1 MAHVRGVFGQ
11 DDVAGE
17 LTRGEPEGKV
27 GDVVELE
34 FGMNPGQRTMRTL
47 PAVRL
52 CEGVRPV
59 TARKLHNAAFFSL
72 D

>member
-11 DDVAGE
+11 HDVAGE

-34 FGMNPGQRTMRTL
+34 FCMNPAQKNNKDGT
-47 PAVRL
+47 VSL
-52 CEGVRPV
+52 CENSDNQTQHRSWTTVLFLRE
-59 TARKLHNAAFFSL
+59 
-72 D
+72 